1 MNTYAKGELYWWS
14 LSPFYFNEK
23 YSTGRAFFLDSD
35 GSMYDL
41 SVDSTNHSRPA
52 VSLKSGSV
60 ITEGV
65 GTLEKPYI
73 IG

>member
-1 MNTYAKGELYWWS
+1 LQSINVTVDA
-14 LSPFYFNEK
+14 FY
-23 YSTGRAFFLDSD
+23 
-35 GSMYDL
+35 
-41 SVDSTNHSRPA
+41 SRPA